1 MKPISQINHRYRL
14 IRGAMRTS
22 HVSPKTDYNYQAAT
36 LDDVDGGCVGNCK
49 PPFCA
54 IGRDYFACEA
64 QHDGVSEAA
73 VFCVLM
79 LTTILPLVNGASAV
93 AELLR
98 SIGRAL

>member
-14 IRGAMRTS
+14 IRVAMRTS
-22 HVSPKTDYNYQAAT
+22 QVAPKTDYNYQAET
-36 LDDVDGGCVGNCK
+36 LDDMGGRCVANCK

-79 LTTILPLVNGASAV
+79 LTTILPLMNGASAV
-93 AELLR
+93 IELLR
-98 SIGRAL
+98 STGGAL